1 MLVPEE
7 IYYDSKNGTHYVEC
21 GIEDNDE
28 NVFLCFHDVIL
39 SLFFSPHLFLCSLF
53 LKFGEKEFHVF
64 SFVSGNVS
72 MCFFSFLYHLK
83 LEITNLKCS

>member
-39 SLFFSPHLFLCSLF
+39 SLFFSPHLFVFTF
-53 LKFGEKEFHVF
+53 LNLGRKSSMF

-72 MCFFSFLYHLK
+72 MCFVSFLYHLK